1 MRTMEEDDKYIETMR
16 LLVDQERLNQDIRS
30 GSRDVTD
37 DTVLEKQVDI
47 NTRRHRFN
55 IVDREEIIY
64 IDDVEKK
71 EFVQ

>member
-64 IDDVEKK
+64 IDDDEKK
-71 EFVQ
+71 EYVQ